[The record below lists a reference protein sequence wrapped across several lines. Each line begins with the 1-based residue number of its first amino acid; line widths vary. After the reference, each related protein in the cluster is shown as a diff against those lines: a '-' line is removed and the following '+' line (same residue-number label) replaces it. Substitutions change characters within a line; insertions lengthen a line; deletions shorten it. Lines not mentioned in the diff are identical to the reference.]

1 MLYTT
6 HANYRSA
13 MTDWRSSPGLLLPWS
28 EMGVFLSEDSRAVK
42 KNAVLT
48 IYGDRTL
55 PVSHRPSY

>member
-1 MLYTT
+1 
-6 HANYRSA
+6 